1 LNGFLTL
8 YSPIFKVSF
17 EVSHMKNIL
26 VFGSGCTKCK
36 KTAEAIEK
44 MAGEL
49 DIKAIVTKET
59 SPQVMKS

>member
-1 LNGFLTL
+1 
-8 YSPIFKVSF
+8 
-17 EVSHMKNIL
+17 MKNIL